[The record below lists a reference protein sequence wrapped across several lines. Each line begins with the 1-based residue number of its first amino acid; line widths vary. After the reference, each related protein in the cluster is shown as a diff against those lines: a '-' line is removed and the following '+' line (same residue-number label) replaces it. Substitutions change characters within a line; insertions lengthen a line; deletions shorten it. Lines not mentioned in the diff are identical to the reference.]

1 MTQARNIIQTHQ
13 SPKNMIQ
20 SYSQLLEDI
29 YIHMNCINV
38 PRNDIS
44 LVEVG
49 AFNGVKYSNTL
60 MLEQQLQTM
69 PAHLVEPSP
78 LNQLKIRKSRPE
90 SPTYPFAISKEFGL
104 VKFAGDAAVSGISSK
119 LTAEY
124 KKRWNVK
131 DFSEYNVLTVP
142 MNAFLKS
149 TNLEYIDFLSID
161 VQGSEL
167 DLLKSMDWQVP
178 IGYMCIE
185 LEGHHPSQD
194 NECREILKNQG
205 FKKIAKLH
213 ISEIY
218 KFEDYDRANLLYDA
232 SKKASLEDYQLKPY
246 AKKQLQNVEK
256 ELKESSN

>member
-1 MTQARNIIQTHQ
+1 
-13 SPKNMIQ
+13 
-20 SYSQLLEDI
+20 
-29 YIHMNCINV
+29 
-38 PRNDIS
+38 
-44 LVEVG
+44 
-49 AFNGVKYSNTL
+49 

-124 KKRWNVK
+124 KKRWNVN

-167 DLLKSMDWQVP
+167 
-178 IGYMCIE
+178 
-185 LEGHHPSQD
+185 
-194 NECREILKNQG
+194 
-205 FKKIAKLH
+205 
-213 ISEIY
+213 IY
-218 KFEDYDRANLLYDA
+218 
-232 SKKASLEDYQLKPY
+232 
-246 AKKQLQNVEK
+246 
-256 ELKESSN
+256 